1 MYDKSKNPSEW
12 DWTTLVPAFVHPVR
26 IQIIEAMLWIG
37 QPMSAA
43 ELEGVFY
50 GTVGLGSISYHL
62 KTLANASILKC
73 VRTRT
78 VRGATE
84 RFFWLTGVKRR

>member
-1 MYDKSKNPSEW
+1 MYGKGNNPSDW
-12 DWTTLVPAFVHPVR
+12 DWAMLVPAFVHPTR

-43 ELEGVFY
+43 ELERIFY
-50 GTVGLGSISYHL
+50 GSPGLGSISYHL

-84 RFFWLTGVKRR
+84 HFFWLTGVKRR